1 MSHKFLPYASGTLQS
16 LEDRTSLNRRS
27 LPYVRRPRRGCQEC
41 NTGLRRIVRGM
52 RRILAAIVAMTV
64 PAVAALADPAQTPG
78 SNITVTTCH
87 AQIGKPPLRIAYEN
101 ASTKTAHEVD
111 FSIVDAAGL
120 IETLR
125 DVGTFESGKPINHV
139 FDLSPDVS
147 PLGSALRNAP
157 LRRSC
162 TPTARPG

>member
-1 MSHKFLPYASGTLQS
+1 
-16 LEDRTSLNRRS
+16 
-27 LPYVRRPRRGCQEC
+27 
-41 NTGLRRIVRGM
+41 M
-52 RRILAAIVAMTV
+52 RRVLAAIVAMTV

-101 ASTKTAHEVD
+101 VSTKTAHEVD

-147 PLGSALRNAP
+147 PLGLSSAQ
-157 LRRSC
+157 C
-162 TPTARPG
+162 TVTKVVYADGTTWVNPNPP